1 MANLQSLL
9 DDTNLTRFLM
19 HETRDSIHS
28 VLIVARAHV
37 TNMHSRT
44 SGSSPAKIDASKMN
58 IYPLVVMHVGLMS
71 NIGPQIYIIRC
82 SFIFSVGIKVR
93 DLGLEKPEVLFGDQF
108 WCELMSDRNMNCLDR
123 NRHRWA
129 YMSFHV
135 CL

>member
-1 MANLQSLL
+1 MNDRLAGRRSKMLCRHVSKMANLQSLL

-58 IYPLVVMHVGLMS
+58 IMVCARLV
-71 NIGPQIYIIRC
+71 
-82 SFIFSVGIKVR
+82 
-93 DLGLEKPEVLFGDQF
+93 
-108 WCELMSDRNMNCLDR
+108 
-123 NRHRWA
+123 
-129 YMSFHV
+129 
-135 CL
+135 